1 MKSKMLQYVLT
12 SVGAF
17 IVVLVVAV
25 AGMYFSYSNKEVQLR
40 NLAAA
45 QEQANTVI
53 FDKVWKVIAQKAQI
67 TDKYRNDFE
76 AIYVKIMDARYSGK
90 NNLLMNWIQE
100 QNPVFDPHLYSSL
113 MDTVA
118 GQREEFSQVQ
128 IKLRDIKREHDN
140 LRATVPAKWFVG
152 SRPELKV
159 TIVTSADTANVF
171 KTSQENDIKVFK

>member
-1 MKSKMLQYVLT
+1 MKNKMLQYAL
-12 SVGAF
+12 SVIGAV
-17 IVVLVVAV
+17 IVVVVVAV
-25 AGMYFSYSNKEVQLR
+25 ISMYFSYSNREVRLR
-40 NLAAA
+40 NLAVA

-67 TDKYRNDFE
+67 TDKYSKDFE
-76 AIYVKIMDARYSGK
+76 RIYVKIMDSRYTGK
-90 NNLLMNWIQE
+90 DNLLMNWIQE

-140 LRATVPAKWFVG
+140 LRTTVPAKWFVG
-152 SRPELKV
+152 TRPELIV
-159 TIVTSADTANVF
+159 IIVTSADTSNVF
-171 KTSQENDIKVFK
+171 KTAQENSIQVFK